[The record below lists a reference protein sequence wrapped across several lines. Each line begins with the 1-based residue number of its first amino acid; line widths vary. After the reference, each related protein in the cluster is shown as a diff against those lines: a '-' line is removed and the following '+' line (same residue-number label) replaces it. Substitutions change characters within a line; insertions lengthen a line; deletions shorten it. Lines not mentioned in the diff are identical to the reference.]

1 GLLAKGLLRL
11 RPGDAVFARPF
22 NGKEDGT
29 EDVLQVLVLG
39 DGQVLSKHITDLR
52 EARDDILG
60 PRDERGPNVPRQG
73 SGGTAFE
80 RSGYADPVEDGARA
94 YSILTSEQKVRG
106 RTVGPGVSCKV
117 RPQDRQAAGPTMR
130 LKALKAAVNAGV
142 AAAKYLPVRYQ
153 EALKTQAEL
162 VNAPRFGSD
171 DNYLFSSVQVNIARP
186 VPFKAAGQTLKDLGS
201 FGKPH
206 VDRGDMPEGF
216 TSVQA
221 CSDLPPE
228 IDAGQFVII
237 EIGVFID
244 LEGTVFALFRGVQ
257 YHTGCAP
264 RPKRADYRIPDWAY
278 RILFVTYPKAAVYLG
293 LGRYI
298 LGSLRTV
305 KQIGGSSTKPVTQ
318 AKAATPYDA
327 DDESDG
333 EGAASSSSSDDDS
346 AAFDHDVSRRYLAI
360 GPDILNNPESKSQET
375 WITHPNFARD
385 ALGIMSPG
393 SLMQFYAQSLYL
405 LDVFAVRQ
413 IPESL
418 GVQIDADKFLSAFS
432 YLDDSGDR
440 KSLNSW
446 QYAPR
451 VNDPEGNEARR
462 SAASAWRDF
471 SAHVTQAIPFSLAKQ
486 KTRASNLRKG
496 KPVPREFDVHGVGH
510 ESETDGAER
519 PRDKFFKPVRSFKT
533 PVEKD
538 HLCEYVPCFMSPQT
552 HMSSPSAGPAGSAGK
567 RKRKDAGSK
576 GATPDARQDLDS
588 VGSDADVD
596 DQSSTPDFI
605 PRRSQRN
612 LRRALAQDQ
621 DHQSSTGVED
631 SPPPRKKSRLDG
643 KDRSSEVQ
651 PASLIPPCP
660 KPEDNVAYQ
669 EWLRKLLGS
678 TPMHQHAH
686 SDLRRQF
693 TRAHAPPVSALAFDV
708 ADGALIQPWSNPLN
722 GPLRE
727 WQPETSPC
735 LGIDDLPIHGQNMF
749 TFDALD
755 KDFYATFQQ
764 SRTVLS
770 DSLVALGALPDTL
783 TRAVACS
790 VSLQVQASLDAA
802 SYAYTGLQHLR
813 ARLTSNSIFSRVEA
827 VTLMAH
833 EAVLCTCLES
843 LASHHSQRHVK
854 GDSYLNALNIAL
866 WKAIDERADI
876 RDFTFTYKNAAS
888 SLQLSASPRSLRNDF
903 DRQRL
908 VYTACLDVLCTQVGV
923 DDSRVFRIR
932 AWLVW
937 CVVLTLGFD
946 ALYHG
951 DVWLGWQFPQTRCT
965 DMRLRKEPSLDL
977 LLPFLGHV
985 STRADNSDRPFSAL
999 ASVALAVCTSDERV
1013 RCIGVAQWFTTS
1025 LAQPAK
1031 YRPLS
1036 SSTVPAQASSVYRS
1050 LAVLA
1055 RLIGLPHNQ
1064 QHLRGA
1070 VDVKAIST
1078 FMLHGVESP
1087 LSPADRNLL
1096 TKAAGNPDLYMPYRV
1111 HAPSAQCLRR
1121 LFAHQDA
1128 NVLLTDL
1135 GFRNLVATRYI
1146 TYNSKFLLSGEQTF
1160 VADVHGLLSAFKI
1173 DSNRKKDYYISQR
1186 IYGTNRSRYIERLST
1201 VWDHSVWP
1209 QELGRNFMAV
1219 WRALSVGV
1227 DKDAPRYKIPNVGPL
1242 LSLQICGNVISSSC
1256 CSNSHRSTGD
1266 YYVAG
1271 HLDAP
1276 TVLQM
1281 GQIIHSINSG
1291 GVKGLELMGFLK
1303 KRTSGTHDLGAVQVA
1318 FGRYFDWITSITS
1331 EEERA
1336 QWSWSVV
1343 TAENHLCK
1351 HSRLHDLI
1359 SKLE

>member
-60 PRDERGPNVPRQG
+60 PRNERGPNVPRRG
-73 SGGTAFE
+73 TGGTAFE

-186 VPFKAAGQTLKDLGS
+186 VPFKTAGQTLKDLGS

-216 TSVQA
+216 TSVQV
-221 CSDLPPE
+221 CSDLPSE
-228 IDAGQFVII
+228 IDPGQFVII

-264 RPKRADYRIPDWAY
+264 RPKRSDYRIPDWAY

-305 KQIGGSSTKPVTQ
+305 LAKKQPVGSS
-318 AKAATPYDA
+318 AKAVAPSKAAALYDA

-333 EGAASSSSSDDDS
+333 EEAASSSDDGG

-360 GPDILNNPESKSQET
+360 GPDVLNNPESKSQQT

-385 ALGIMSPG
+385 ALGIMSPA

-418 GVQIDADKFLSAFS
+418 KVQIDADKFLSAFS
-432 YLDDSGDR
+432 YLDDKGDR

-462 SAASAWRDF
+462 NAASAWKGF
-471 SAHVTQAIPFSLAKQ
+471 SAQVTQVIPFSLARQ
-486 KTRASNLRKG
+486 RTRASNLRKG
-496 KPVPREFDVHGVGH
+496 KPVPREFDVHGLGH

-519 PRDKFFKPVRSFKT
+519 PRDKFFKPDPVRSFKA
-533 PVEKD
+533 PVQKD
-538 HLCEYVPCFMSPQT
+538 PLCECVPPFMSPQT
-552 HMSSPSAGPAGSAGK
+552 HISSPSAGPAGSAGK
-567 RKRKDAGSK
+567 RKRKDAES
-576 GATPDARQDLDS
+576 AEAMPVTRQPLRS
-588 VGSDADVD
+588 IGSDADD
-596 DQSSTPDFI
+596 DDDSATPAFI

-612 LRRALAQDQ
+612 LRKALSQDQ
-621 DHQSSTGVED
+621 DHRSSAE
-631 SPPPRKKSRLDG
+631 SESRPPPRKKSRLDG
-643 KDRSSEVQ
+643 KDCSSEWQ
-651 PASLIPPCP
+651 DASLMQPSPNL
-660 KPEDNVAYQ
+660 EDDVDYL
-669 EWLRKLLGS
+669 EWLHKLLEATHTS
-678 TPMHQHAH
+678 QHART
-686 SDLRRQF
+686 DLRELF
-693 TRAHAPPVSALAFDV
+693 TGAHAPPVSALVFEV
-708 ADGALIQPWSNPLN
+708 EDGTLIQPWSNPLN

-735 LGIDDLPIHGQNMF
+735 LNMDDLPVHGQNMF

-755 KDFYATFQQ
+755 KDFYAAFQQ

-770 DSLVALGALPDTL
+770 NNVAALGDLPDTL
-783 TRAVACS
+783 SRAVSCS
-790 VSLQVQASLDAA
+790 VSLHVQASLDAA
-802 SYAYTGLQHLR
+802 SHAYIGLQPLR
-813 ARLTSNSIFSRVEA
+813 ARLTNNNIFQRVEA

-854 GDSYLNALNIAL
+854 GDSYLTALNVAL
-866 WKAIDERADI
+866 WNAIDQRADI
-876 RDFTFTYKNAAS
+876 RDLSFTYKNNAY
-888 SLQLSASPRSLRNDF
+888 SLKLSASPRSLRSDF

-908 VYTACLDVLCTQVGV
+908 VYAACLDMLSARLGV
-923 DDSRVFRIR
+923 DDCRVFRIR

-937 CVVLTLGFD
+937 CVVSTLGFD

-965 DMRLRKEPSLDL
+965 DMRVRKEPSIDL
-977 LLPFLGHV
+977 LLPFLGHI
-985 STRADNSDRPFSAL
+985 SSAADNHDRPFSAL

-1013 RCIGVAQWFTTS
+1013 RCIGVAKWFATS
-1025 LAQPAK
+1025 LARPAK
-1031 YRPLS
+1031 YHHLS
-1036 SSTVPAQASSVYRS
+1036 SSTVPVQTTTVYRS
-1050 LAVLA
+1050 LAVLGC
-1055 RLIGLPHNQ
+1055 LIGLPSKPE
-1064 QHLRGA
+1064 HLHGG
-1070 VDVKAIST
+1070 VDVKAIKT
-1078 FMLHGVESP
+1078 FMLHGVEHP
-1087 LSPADRNLL
+1087 LSPADRKLL
-1096 TKAAGNPDLYMPYRV
+1096 AKAAENPDMYMPYRV
-1111 HAPSAQCLRR
+1111 HAPSAQRLRE
-1121 LFAHQDA
+1121 LFANQDA
-1128 NVLLTDL
+1128 DVLLTDI

-1146 TYNSKFLLSGEQTF
+1146 TYNSLFLLSGEQTF
-1160 VADVHGLLSAFKI
+1160 VMDVQDLLSAFK
-1173 DSNRKKDYYISQR
+1173 NPKRKKDYFLSQR
-1186 IYGTNRSRYIERLST
+1186 IYGTNRSRYVERLQT
-1201 VWDHSVWP
+1201 VWDRTVWP
-1209 QELGRNFMAV
+1209 QELGRNFFAV
-1219 WRALSVGV
+1219 WHALSVGV
-1227 DKDAPRYKIPNVGPL
+1227 DKDVLRYKIPNVGPL
-1242 LSLQICGNVISSSC
+1242 LSLQICG
-1256 CSNSHRSTGD
+1256 D
-1266 YYVAG
+1266 YFVAG

-1281 GQIIHSINSG
+1281 GKIIHTIYAG
-1291 GVKGLELMGFLK
+1291 GVQGLELMGFLK
-1303 KRTSGTHDLGAVQVA
+1303 ERTTGSHDLGTVQNA
-1318 FGRYFDWITSITS
+1318 FGS